1 MENFHIKIPN
11 LSGLVKKNKFNG
23 KVKETNDKIPG
34 TGSFVKKTN
43 WDPKWSAAATNF
55 ITKTNSQTDS
65 KSRCTNL
72 EKKKCWFSR

>member
-11 LSGLVKKNKFNG
+11 LSGLVKKTKFNG

-43 WDPKWSAAATNF
+43 WDPKWSAA
-55 ITKTNSQTDS
+55 
-65 KSRCTNL
+65 
-72 EKKKCWFSR
+72 